1 MSAALRAVQEP
12 LRGVEESGASDGP
25 QLAQVGDKRAEG
37 GSLAAPQDQR
47 AARGRRLIS
56 GVPLHI
62 FFTSERKEVALR
74 LN

>member
-25 QLAQVGDKRAEG
+25 QLAQVEGMIAEAR
-37 GSLAAPQDQR
+37 SLAAPQDQR